1 MIVLFMH
8 AELICTESE
17 TSPSVRPDISK
28 QLDICITQSIE
39 ESNYIINH
47 NTINFYNVVINFLV
61 IMSIEVI
68 LSLKDVHNMT
78 LTVYGKS
85 IIDITQYS
93 DLDQQ
98 VHPAINYYYNALIF
112 HIYYTYI

>member
-1 MIVLFMH
+1 
-8 AELICTESE
+8 
-17 TSPSVRPDISK
+17 
-28 QLDICITQSIE
+28 
-39 ESNYIINH
+39 
-47 NTINFYNVVINFLV
+47 
-61 IMSIEVI
+61 MSIEVI

-98 VHPAINYYYNALIF
+98 VHPAIINNTIIIIM
-112 HIYYTYI
+112 H

>member
-39 ESNYIINH
+39 ESKLH
-47 NTINFYNVVINFLV
+47 NTINFYNVIINFLV
-61 IMSIEVI
+61 IMSIEAI

-98 VHPAINYYYNALIF
+98 VHPAIYNYYYNALIF
-112 HIYYTYI
+112 HILYYTYI